1 MNKFLFILIIV
12 FLLKTENVFSK
23 NSIFDVDNI
32 IIDQKSKISNN
43 QILDKAF
50 QRGFVKLS
58 QKILLNKDQK
68 KMNDVGLNQIK
79 QLVSR
84 YQIINKEDLKKNDQ
98 VQVNMTFDK
107 DAVNKFFSELNI
119 SYADISQSNIILFP
133 ILLVEDNI
141 FLFNN
146 NYFFDNW
153 NENSNKD
160 QFIDYILPVE
170 SLEYIQKINKNKN
183 NLESISFKDL
193 LLSYDVKNFIFLIIE
208 PKIKSKVFL
217 KGEIYGNEIIKR
229 YNYDL
234 INISEDKRNTHLI
247 SLIKGEI
254 NELWKLQNLIDLRTP
269 SFLNVKLELN
279 KTDDLLKLQKI
290 LMQIDLI
297 ENFNVSELNKD
308 YVKIK
313 IKYYGKIDK
322 IIKKFSE
329 NNLKTTIKN
338 NQWIFKI
345 I

>member
-1 MNKFLFILIIV
+1 M
-12 FLLKTENVFSK
+12 
-23 NSIFDVDNI
+23 
-32 IIDQKSKISNN
+32 
-43 QILDKAF
+43 
-50 QRGFVKLS
+50 
-58 QKILLNKDQK
+58 
-68 KMNDVGLNQIK
+68 
-79 QLVSR
+79 
-84 YQIINKEDLKKNDQ
+84 
-98 VQVNMTFDK
+98 
-107 DAVNKFFSELNI
+107 
-119 SYADISQSNIILFP
+119 
-133 ILLVEDNI
+133 
-141 FLFNN
+141 
-146 NYFFDNW
+146 
-153 NENSNKD
+153 
-160 QFIDYILPVE
+160 
-170 SLEYIQKINKNKN
+170 
-183 NLESISFKDL
+183 
-193 LLSYDVKNFIFLIIE
+193 
-208 PKIKSKVFL
+208 
-217 KGEIYGNEIIKR
+217 
-229 YNYDL
+229 
-234 INISEDKRNTHLI
+234 SEDKRNTHLI